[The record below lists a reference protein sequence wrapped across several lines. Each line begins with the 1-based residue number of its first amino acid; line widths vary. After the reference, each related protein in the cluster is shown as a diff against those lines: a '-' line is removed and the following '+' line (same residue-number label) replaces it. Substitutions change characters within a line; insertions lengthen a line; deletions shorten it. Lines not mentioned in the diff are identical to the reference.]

1 MTVHESV
8 GRDTRRPTILK
19 PPMQHE
25 TCACGAV
32 ADAIALCRPDVI
44 CAHVNATRSL
54 LLEKL
59 GEPVRAAGRAA
70 FEVVKAESDFA
81 AMSAAIDASV
91 SGARTYTL
99 VGSGQGLLFA
109 AKRLY
114 DAAAKSLPIVL
125 TIGDCLKEPPANEWI
140 DHVNSMC
147 VRDGGWMQLYAE
159 TSQNALD
166 LHIQAFRLAEELS
179 CPVMVCIDGS
189 EGPRAVDVP
198 SQAQVD
204 EYLPPIRA
212 SRFVAAVTPTDNP
225 GAPLARTEMRYL
237 AHHKQLR
244 ALRLMPLLATE
255 WLARFGRP
263 SGGLIRTYRTEDA
276 ETIVVAIGA
285 INVPIRAVIDD
296 LRESLAGFGSVSIC
310 SFRPFPLNVLR
321 DAVQHARRIVVVEQ
335 SLAVGMGGILCDG
348 VRNAVTGTA
357 LKVYTVIAGLGE
369 RAITPSSLRQVFV
382 DAGHDELEQL
392 TFLDLNAD
400 VVARHLEREARVNA
414 AVFAPRWT

>member
-1 MTVHESV
+1 
-8 GRDTRRPTILK
+8 
-19 PPMQHE
+19 
-25 TCACGAV
+25 
-32 ADAIALCRPDVI
+32 
-44 CAHVNATRSL
+44 
-54 LLEKL
+54 
-59 GEPVRAAGRAA
+59 
-70 FEVVKAESDFA
+70 
-81 AMSAAIDASV
+81 
-91 SGARTYTL
+91 
-99 VGSGQGLLFA
+99 
-109 AKRLY
+109 
-114 DAAAKSLPIVL
+114 
-125 TIGDCLKEPPANEWI
+125 
-140 DHVNSMC
+140 
-147 VRDGGWMQLYAE
+147 MQLYAE

-244 ALRLMPLLATE
+244 ALRLMPRLATE

-285 INVPIRAVIDD
+285 INVTIRAVIDD

-357 LKVYTVIAGLGE
+357 LKVYTVIAGLGG